1 VSTVLEVTAGSERL
15 ETVSVDVLVLP
26 FFESDRPLRG
36 PAAWADWR
44 LCGLLSERLMQ
55 GGPAGALGDAVL
67 LPSSGVF
74 RTPRLLALGLGPR
87 SVFSATALRAAAAD
101 ALRRVRSLGAATAAF
116 ALPTESAWGLP
127 AERAAEAWLEGLLAE
142 PGPPLAVKLLVPP
155 ADAAGA
161 RRGLA
166 AVAARLPDPAPARV
180 VRAAPLATA
189 GVPDDPRAPRAA
201 APDPRGP

>member
-1 VSTVLEVTAGSERL
+1 MSDTLEVTVASERL
-15 ETVSVDVLVLP
+15 ETVAVDVLVLP

-55 GGPAGALGDAVL
+55 GGPAGARGDAVL

-74 RTPRLLALGLGPR
+74 RTPLLLALGLGPR
-87 SVFSATALRAAAAD
+87 SGFSATVLRTAAGE
-101 ALRRVRSLGAATAAF
+101 ALRRVRALGSATAAF
-116 ALPTESAWGLP
+116 ALPAETAWGIP

-142 PGPPLAVKLLVPP
+142 PGGPLAMRLLVPRS
-155 ADAAGA
+155 DAAAA

-166 AVAARLPDPAPARV
+166 AVTARLPDPPPARV
-180 VRAAPLATA
+180 VRSEPAAL
-189 GVPDDPRAPRAA
+189 AA
-201 APDPRGP
+201 AEREPSAAAMASDPPSP